1 MSAIKSLATKDSLW
15 TGITAGV
22 NTFKELIQAT
32 NQKKKKNSAEL
43 SNFVWE
49 RRKENVDPTLLW
61 NIIDNAKL

>member
-1 MSAIKSLATKDSLW
+1 MATKDSLW

-22 NTFKELIQAT
+22 NTFKELIQVT
-32 NQKKKKNSAEL
+32 NQKKKKKKNSAEL

-61 NIIDNAKL
+61 NILDNARL

>member
-32 NQKKKKNSAEL
+32 KKKKKL
-43 SNFVWE
+43 SRTIKFCLGKKE
-49 RRKENVDPTLLW
+49 RKCRP
-61 NIIDNAKL
+61 NIAVEYTR

>member
-1 MSAIKSLATKDSLW
+1 MATKDSLW

-22 NTFKELIQAT
+22 NTFKELIQVT
-32 NQKKKKNSAEL
+32 NQKKKKKNSAEL

-61 NIIDNAKL
+61 NILDNARL

>member
-1 MSAIKSLATKDSLW
+1 MATKDSLW

-22 NTFKELIQAT
+22 NTFKELIQVT
-32 NQKKKKNSAEL
+32 NQKKKKKKKKKNSAEL

-61 NIIDNAKL
+61 NILDNARL

>member
-32 NQKKKKNSAEL
+32 NQKKKKL
-43 SNFVWE
+43 SRTIKFCLGKKE
-49 RRKENVDPTLLW
+49 RKCRP
-61 NIIDNAKL
+61 NIAVEYTR

>member
-32 NQKKKKNSAEL
+32 NQKKKTQQNYQIL
-43 SNFVWE
+43 SG
-49 RRKENVDPTLLW
+49 KEG
-61 NIIDNAKL
+61 KKM

>member
-32 NQKKKKNSAEL
+32 NQKKKKTQQNYQIL
-43 SNFVWE
+43 SG
-49 RRKENVDPTLLW
+49 KEG
-61 NIIDNAKL
+61 KKM